1 MFVRTR
7 DYEKAIKSVRIE
19 FGKAIGC
26 EKDKDAF
33 ICVKELPVLAV
44 SKLKTEV
51 DKGLDEALEC
61 FKEVLPT
68 AIISHNL
75 YETEEALMTNQA
87 VTDFLYEK
95 SDLVVTILE
104 KYTSMVFF
112 IQESKGGKK

>member
-7 DYEKAIKSVRIE
+7 DYEKAIKSVRID

-51 DKGLDEALEC
+51 DKGLDEALLVCYGNTIKSLVDRNLKIC
-61 FKEVLPT
+61 FQTIE
-68 AIISHNL
+68 IYNNL
-75 YETEEALMTNQA
+75 LNNLN
-87 VTDFLYEK
+87 D
-95 SDLVVTILE
+95 
-104 KYTSMVFF
+104 
-112 IQESKGGKK
+112 KG